1 MLKPADILTAL
12 KTNKPALLK
21 GLTDARALNLIRSTL
36 ATVGDA
42 VDEST
47 GEEPLKVPGLGVFM
61 HKLGKKV
68 VDGKEVATTRVVFRR
83 IKPPVKTV
91 VAAKA
96 AIKRVG

>member
-1 MLKPADILTAL
+1 MLKPADILIAL

-42 VDEST
+42 VDRST
-47 GEEPLKVPGLGVFM
+47 GEEPLKVPGLGVFT

-68 VDGKEVATTRVVFRR
+68 VDGKEVAVARVTFRRVVAV
-83 IKPPVKTV
+83 PVKPD
-91 VAAKA
+91 AK
-96 AIKRVG
+96 KPGRPG